1 MGPFTKAPALTSSLG
16 PPNHA
21 EESRKMLKGGNC
33 QEQLDVSEQ
42 ISGVIGLIFFSK
54 PGQTVDF

>member
-1 MGPFTKAPALTSSLG
+1 
-16 PPNHA
+16 
-21 EESRKMLKGGNC
+21 MLKGGNC

-54 PGQTVDF
+54 PGQTIDF